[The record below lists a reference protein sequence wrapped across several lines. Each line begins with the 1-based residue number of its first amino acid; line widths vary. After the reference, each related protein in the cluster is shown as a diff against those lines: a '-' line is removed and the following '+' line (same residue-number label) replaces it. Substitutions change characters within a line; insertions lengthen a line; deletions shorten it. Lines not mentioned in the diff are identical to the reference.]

1 MAERVGIG
9 LGLDP
14 QLAAGYELLQGAMN
28 ALEEHDVDQ
37 LMDLLFTK
45 WDVPA
50 PFQTVL
56 KTLRKNSEGVYN
68 ATVLPYSNGRVE
80 GINRMIKLIQR
91 TAYGFTNFGHFIARI
106 RLHQMGTEA
115 EKKAPSTG
123 FDKEP
128 KLTTLQFCKVLRN
141 SVSRNC
147 RRAFL

>member
-1 MAERVGIG
+1 D
-9 LGLDP
+9 LDP
-14 QLAAGYELLQGAMN
+14 QLAAGYELLQGAMT

-56 KTLRKNSEGVYN
+56 KTLHKNSEGVYN

-115 EKKAPSTG
+115 EKRRHPVQAP
-123 FDKEP
+123 
-128 KLTTLQFCKVLRN
+128 
-141 SVSRNC
+141 
-147 RRAFL
+147 AAA